1 MFKNLI
7 FVSLF
12 LLINLSTYSQQTA
25 TYTNDLVEFNQAIEL
40 YNNDQF
46 LAAQSLFARIK
57 ENAKQETIKS
67 DCAYYIANCAVRLNQ
82 QDADQLMEDFVQNYP
97 TSIKRNSAFI
107 DVANYYFE
115 NGKYS
120 YARKWYDK
128 VDEGSLSRG
137 ERDRFNFN
145 NGYAYFK
152 TKRYNEAKK
161 YLNRVSTSEKY
172 GAQAKYYLGF
182 IAYEGDDYEEANEL
196 FEEVKNEE
204 RYAEGL
210 SYYQADMNFKLGK
223 FQTAIDMGKEQY
235 DNSNPVEKSELSKII
250 GESYFNL
257 EQYNEA
263 IPYLKEYNGK
273 RGKWNNTDYYQL
285 GYAYYKQGEY
295 QNAINEFNKIVD
307 GKNAVAQNAYY
318 HLAESYL
325 KLNQK
330 QQALNAFKNASEM
343 DFSLEIQEDA
353 WLNYAKLSYEIGN
366 SYKSVPQVLLSFIEK
381 YPNNKNNE
389 ALKDLLIDSY
399 ITSKNYKEAMDLLE
413 NNKSFENKLAYQ
425 KVAFYRGIE
434 LYNEGNYKGAI
445 DFFNKSLKEPR
456 DTTFTARATYWK
468 AESDFQLSN
477 FDEAGIG
484 YKQYLQLPGAKS
496 TPEYANI
503 SYNLAYNNFKQK
515 NYEGAITNFKSY
527 VSSTN
532 SEGARKKDAYLRL
545 GDSYFVTSQ
554 YWPAM
559 ENYNKAIELGS
570 TDNDYAQ
577 FQKAISY
584 GFVDRTDK
592 KIDEL
597 DAFIS
602 KYPKSVYRDDAL
614 YELGNTYVSQNN
626 NNKALTTYDKLI
638 REIPTSS
645 YVSRT
650 LLKKALI
657 YDNTGKSNEALTIFK
672 KVAKDFPSTPEALQ
686 AVASAKIIYIDQ
698 GNVDEYAKWVNTL
711 DFVEVEDAELD
722 DATYQAAEQPY
733 LENKVSQAITRFE
746 SYLQQFPNGNHA
758 LQAHFYLGQMYFAD
772 GKSDKAIPHFE
783 FTVSKERSEFTEQAL
798 ARISELYLAKK
809 DYQNSL
815 KYLKRLETEAD
826 FPQNIIFAQTNSMKA
841 SYELKQ
847 YAEAVSYAEKVLQN
861 SKIDNAI
868 KSDAQIIIARS
879 AIKTGNE
886 NKARTAYAEVSK
898 IATGQL
904 AAEALYYDAYFKN
917 KDGKHEASN
926 ASVQI
931 LAKDYSGYKYYG
943 AKGLVLMAKNFY
955 ELNDAYQATYI
966 LESVINNFKDF
977 PEVVD
982 EAKVELSK
990 IKTAESKTN
999 SSVETDK
1006 N

>member
-1 MFKNLI
+1 
-7 FVSLF
+7 
-12 LLINLSTYSQQTA
+12 
-25 TYTNDLVEFNQAIEL
+25 
-40 YNNDQF
+40 
-46 LAAQSLFARIK
+46 
-57 ENAKQETIKS
+57 
-67 DCAYYIANCAVRLNQ
+67 
-82 QDADQLMEDFVQNYP
+82 
-97 TSIKRNSAFI
+97 
-107 DVANYYFE
+107 
-115 NGKYS
+115 
-120 YARKWYDK
+120 
-128 VDEGSLSRG
+128 
-137 ERDRFNFN
+137 
-145 NGYAYFK
+145 
-152 TKRYNEAKK
+152 
-161 YLNRVSTSEKY
+161 
-172 GAQAKYYLGF
+172 
-182 IAYEGDDYEEANEL
+182 
-196 FEEVKNEE
+196 
-204 RYAEGL
+204 
-210 SYYQADMNFKLGK
+210 
-223 FQTAIDMGKEQY
+223 
-235 DNSNPVEKSELSKII
+235 
-250 GESYFNL
+250 
-257 EQYNEA
+257 
-263 IPYLKEYNGK
+263 
-273 RGKWNNTDYYQL
+273 
-285 GYAYYKQGEY
+285 
-295 QNAINEFNKIVD
+295 
-307 GKNAVAQNAYY
+307 
-318 HLAESYL
+318 
-325 KLNQK
+325 
-330 QQALNAFKNASEM
+330 
-343 DFSLEIQEDA
+343 
-353 WLNYAKLSYEIGN
+353 
-366 SYKSVPQVLLSFIEK
+366 
-381 YPNNKNNE
+381 
-389 ALKDLLIDSY
+389 
-399 ITSKNYKEAMDLLE
+399 
-413 NNKSFENKLAYQ
+413 
-425 KVAFYRGIE
+425 
-434 LYNEGNYKGAI
+434 
-445 DFFNKSLKEPR
+445 
-456 DTTFTARATYWK
+456 
-468 AESDFQLSN
+468 
-477 FDEAGIG
+477 
-484 YKQYLQLPGAKS
+484 
-496 TPEYANI
+496 
-503 SYNLAYNNFKQK
+503 
-515 NYEGAITNFKSY
+515 
-527 VSSTN
+527 
-532 SEGARKKDAYLRL
+532 
-545 GDSYFVTSQ
+545 
-554 YWPAM
+554 M

-592 KIDEL
+592 KIEEL

-602 KYPKSVYRDDAL
+602 KFPKSVYRDDAL

-772 GKSDKAIPHFE
+772 GKNDKAIPHFE